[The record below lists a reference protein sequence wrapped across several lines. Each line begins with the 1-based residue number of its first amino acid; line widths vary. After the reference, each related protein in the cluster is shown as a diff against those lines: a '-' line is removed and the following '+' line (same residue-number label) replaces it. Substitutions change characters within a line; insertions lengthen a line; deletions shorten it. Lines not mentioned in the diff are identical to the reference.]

1 MEHRY
6 DIVLDGHMG
15 ERFGTLVWSEADGIV
30 SGVFSLFGFDDPVRG
45 RRDGQ
50 RLELKHILRTAVST
64 LDCATVLK
72 LDHDELAGTV
82 VKSVSGARKQ
92 QKGCQNEISKQNRL
106 SCTLSYQSLL

>member
-64 LDCATVLK
+64 LD
-72 LDHDELAGTV
+72 HDELAGTV
-82 VKSVSGARKQ
+82 
-92 QKGCQNEISKQNRL
+92 ISQYGQIRL
-106 SCTLSYQSLL
+106 RGKKAAEGMSE

>member
-30 SGVFSLFGFDDPVRG
+30 SGVFSLFGFDDPVKG

-64 LDCATVLK
+64 LECATVLK

-82 VKSVSGARKQ
+82 
-92 QKGCQNEISKQNRL
+92 ISQYGQIRL
-106 SCTLSYQSLL
+106 RGKKAAEGMSE

>member
-50 RLELKHILRTAVST
+50 RLEF
-64 LDCATVLK
+64 
-72 LDHDELAGTV
+72 
-82 VKSVSGARKQ
+82 
-92 QKGCQNEISKQNRL
+92 
-106 SCTLSYQSLL
+106 